1 MSKYVVSQISE
12 LQKSPIKSM
21 FLQREQLCPSQFIFV
36 TELKEQLKGK
46 KNLISFITG
55 INWHKGLSL
64 THGRSEASRSQ
75 KYQFVSEY
83 GYYKPIKFFMFLNYH
98 ILLNYF
104 CTNFG

>member
-1 MSKYVVSQISE
+1 MSKYVVS
-12 LQKSPIKSM
+12 LQKSPIKPM
-21 FLQREQLCPSQFIFV
+21 FLQREQLYPSQFIFV

-64 THGRSEASRSQ
+64 THGRREASRSQ
-75 KYQFVSEY
+75 KYKFVSEY
-83 GYYKPIKFFMFLNYH
+83 RYYKPTKLCMFLNYH
-98 ILLNYF
+98 ILLNYL